1 MNPWFLPT
9 VITTVKQQ
17 DTNLTS
23 AASAASDELDWGCG
37 NPDDHGTRSLLWWI
51 RPEPLAKQTCGRI
64 CVFFFLWNTSW
75 DEWNFMVKD
84 DGEKVTVALS
94 WKASPGDFHCQWK
107 LDRIR
112 SATILWITLVEKKM
126 GEEYWRIVRMM
137 GHDDNVLNSHG
148 SNPYTWGQSYGEA
161 QFAMERG
168 WKRLL
173 YFHVSFAEATLR
185 KPGLNNDCFSQTG
198 YFGFFFQGSVIC
210 GVLEL
215 RSTWHLF
222 VSWRQPKIPTGGGCS
237 AGVSRCFRC
246 HSKVWNLGTRERY
259 TWLKMRCKTVG
270 SSDYRISESVWN
282 IVTCYNHCCLVVAW
296 EILGT

>member
-1 MNPWFLPT
+1 
-9 VITTVKQQ
+9 
-17 DTNLTS
+17 
-23 AASAASDELDWGCG
+23 
-37 NPDDHGTRSLLWWI
+37 
-51 RPEPLAKQTCGRI
+51 
-64 CVFFFLWNTSW
+64 
-75 DEWNFMVKD
+75 MVKD

-222 VSWRQPKIPTGGGCS
+222 VSWRQPKIPTGGGVRPVFL
-237 AGVSRCFRC
+237 GVSVATLRYGTLEQGKDTHDWRWDARLLGAQTTGFL
-246 HSKVWNLGTRERY
+246 KVCGT
-259 TWLKMRCKTVG
+259 
-270 SSDYRISESVWN
+270 
-282 IVTCYNHCCLVVAW
+282 
-296 EILGT
+296 